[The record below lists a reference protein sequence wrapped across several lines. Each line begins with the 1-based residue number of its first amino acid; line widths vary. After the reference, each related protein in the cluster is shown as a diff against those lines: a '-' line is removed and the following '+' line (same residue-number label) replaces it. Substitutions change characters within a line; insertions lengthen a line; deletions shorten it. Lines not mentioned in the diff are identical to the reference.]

1 MYILFLIL
9 WLILNGK
16 ITVETVTFGLVIAA
30 AVYWFIC
37 RFMDYGPRKDLAALK
52 KLLRGFQ
59 YAFLLLWEILR
70 ANAKVMQLI
79 LTEKEEVVP
88 ELVYF
93 ETDLQSDAFKV
104 ALANSIT
111 LTPGTIT
118 VTLEGS
124 EFCVHCL
131 DEQLAEGIEDSS
143 FVHLLRRMEVPEER
157 GESGCR

>member
-9 WLILNGK
+9 WIILNGRV
-16 ITVETVTFGLVIAA
+16 TVETVLFGLVIAG

-37 RFMDYGPRKDLAALK
+37 RFMDYSPRKDLAAFR

-59 YAFLLLWEILR
+59 YVFLLLWEIMR
-70 ANAKVMQLI
+70 ANIKVMQLI

-88 ELVYF
+88 ELIYF
-93 ETDLQSDAFKV
+93 RTDLKSDASRV

-118 VTLEGS
+118 VTLEQD

-131 DEQLAEGIEDSS
+131 DEEMAEGIEDSS
-143 FVHLLRRMEVPEER
+143 FVHLLHKMEQTPER
-157 GESGCR
+157 GEK